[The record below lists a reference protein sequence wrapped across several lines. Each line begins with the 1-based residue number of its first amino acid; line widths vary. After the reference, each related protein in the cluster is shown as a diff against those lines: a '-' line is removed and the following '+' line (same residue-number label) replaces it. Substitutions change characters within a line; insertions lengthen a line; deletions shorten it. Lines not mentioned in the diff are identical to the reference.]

1 MKMKG
6 KPQAKQYVIYSR
18 KSKFT
23 GKGES
28 IENQIELC
36 RQYIAMHFGEEA
48 AENVLVYEDE
58 GFSGGNLERPQ
69 FKKMMKDSQKIEF
82 AAIVVYR
89 LDRISR
95 NIGDFA
101 KLIEDLGD
109 RHIDFISIR
118 EQFDTSSPMG
128 RAMMYIASVFSQLE
142 RETIAER
149 IRDNMHELSKTGR
162 WLGGTTPTGYASESL
177 SSVTVDG
184 KVKKAC
190 KLKPIPEEIQL
201 VKTIFSVFMETGSLS
216 KTDQYLLEHR
226 CVTKR
231 GKQFT
236 RFAIR
241 GILTNPVYMI
251 ADETAYQYL
260 KENNVD
266 LFAERSEFDGEHGV
280 MAYNRTLQRPGKA
293 NQIRPM
299 EEWIVAVGKHPGII
313 AGSDWVRVQAML
325 DVNKS
330 KSYRRP
336 RSNVALLSG
345 LLRCGECGDYMRP
358 KLTNRRTA
366 DGELIYTYM
375 CSTKERSH
383 GTVCSMKNCNGNTL
397 DAKIIEEIRKL
408 SADKETLSKL
418 LAQTKKVISGSKE
431 GYDAELALLREKHTE
446 TEERIKRLVESLS
459 VASDTSAKYV
469 MEQIDALHQESETQQ
484 LRLAEMEALTEQSRM
499 LHQEFAFHQEMIE
512 SFASAV
518 DSATLEEKRRLL
530 RAIVKKVVWDG
541 KNAYVYLFA
550 EDGEADL
557 PPIDQPMYPLG
568 EDSEYYPNIAELSED
583 EVAKQAPFGAKWRL
597 LAQVEVRCYILISNI
612 SGSVKVAPLQ
622 ILQFP
627 VILPHKFQDAEK
639 FNLQFSDFSEITET
653 ADKLRWLRYQ
663 KGLRQRDVADY
674 AGIYRSTYIHYE
686 EYGKDFYSPKHMEKI
701 AQLFEVPVERLLDDY
716 NLFLRNG
723 QGKQIKAIRMKL
735 GLTQREY
742 ADRLGISLCN
752 LKQWEQNRKQLF
764 KSTWEKYFK

>member
-1 MKMKG
+1 MKVKD
-6 KPQAKQYVIYSR
+6 KPRQYVIYSR

-36 RQYIAMHFGEEA
+36 RQYITAHFGEEA
-48 AENVLVYEDE
+48 AENAMVYEDE

-109 RHIDFISIR
+109 RNIDFISIR

-162 WLGGTTPTGYASESL
+162 WLGGTTPTGYASESE
-177 SSVTVDG
+177 SKVTVDG
-184 KVKKAC
+184 KERKAF
-190 KLKPIPEEIQL
+190 KLVPIPEEIKL
-201 VKTIFSVFMETGSLS
+201 VKTIFSVFTETGSLS

-251 ADETAYQYL
+251 ADEVAYQYL
-260 KENNVD
+260 NENHVD
-266 LFAERSEFDGEHGV
+266 LFAEHADFDGEHGI
-280 MAYNRTLQRPGKA
+280 MAYNRTLQRPGKT

-299 EEWIVAVGKHPGII
+299 NEWIVSVGKHPGII
-313 AGSDWVRVQAML
+313 SGADWVRVQGIL
-325 DVNKS
+325 EVNKS
-330 KSYRRP
+330 KSYRKP

-345 LLRCGECGDYMRP
+345 LLRCSECGDYMRP
-358 KLTNRRTA
+358 KLTDRMNA
-366 DGELIYTYM
+366 NGELIYTYM

-397 DAKIIEEIRKL
+397 DAKIVEEIRRVATNKAEFAMLL
-408 SADKETLSKL
+408 S
-418 LAQTKKVISGSKE
+418 QTKKVINDNKA
-431 GYDAELALLREKHTE
+431 GYETELEFLTKKHAE
-446 TEERIKRLVESLS
+446 TEERIRRLVESLS

-469 MEQIDALHQESETQQ
+469 MEQIDEMDQQGEQEQARISELEKLVNQSND
-484 LRLAEMEALTEQSRM
+484 LRREYD
-499 LHQEFAFHQEMIE
+499 FHQDMLEFFAE
-512 SFASAV
+512 SIDRAN
-518 DSATLEEKRRLL
+518 LEEKRRLL

-541 KNAYVYLFA
+541 KNSYVYLFA
-550 EDGEADL
+550 EDGEIDL
-557 PPIDQPMYPLG
+557 PPVEQLMCPSG
-568 EDSEYYPNIAELSED
+568 EDSE
-583 EVAKQAPFGAKWRL
+583 
-597 LAQVEVRCYILISNI
+597 
-612 SGSVKVAPLQ
+612 
-622 ILQFP
+622 
-627 VILPHKFQDAEK
+627 
-639 FNLQFSDFSEITET
+639 
-653 ADKLRWLRYQ
+653 
-663 KGLRQRDVADY
+663 
-674 AGIYRSTYIHYE
+674 
-686 EYGKDFYSPKHMEKI
+686 
-701 AQLFEVPVERLLDDY
+701 
-716 NLFLRNG
+716 
-723 QGKQIKAIRMKL
+723 
-735 GLTQREY
+735 
-742 ADRLGISLCN
+742 
-752 LKQWEQNRKQLF
+752 
-764 KSTWEKYFK
+764 

>member
-1 MKMKG
+1 MKTKD
-6 KPQAKQYVIYSR
+6 KPQTKQYVIYSR

-36 RQYIAMHFGEEA
+36 RQYIAMHFGEDA

-201 VKTIFSVFMETGSLS
+201 VKTIFEVFMETGSLS

-266 LFAERSEFDGEHGV
+266 LFAERSEFDGEHGI

-358 KLTNRRTA
+358 KLTNRKNA
-366 DGELIYTYM
+366 EGELIYTYM

-408 SADKETLSKL
+408 SADKETLTRL

-459 VASDTSAKYV
+459 IASDTSAKYV
-469 MEQIDALHQESETQQ
+469 MEQIDELHRESETQQ
-484 LRLAEMEALTEQSRM
+484 ARLSELEALTEQSRM

-530 RAIVKKVVWDG
+530 RTIVKKVVWDG
-541 KNAYVYLFA
+541 KNAHVYLFA

-557 PPIDQPMYPLG
+557 PPVEQPMYPLR
-568 EDSEYYPNIAELSED
+568 EDSE
-583 EVAKQAPFGAKWRL
+583 
-597 LAQVEVRCYILISNI
+597 
-612 SGSVKVAPLQ
+612 
-622 ILQFP
+622 
-627 VILPHKFQDAEK
+627 
-639 FNLQFSDFSEITET
+639 
-653 ADKLRWLRYQ
+653 
-663 KGLRQRDVADY
+663 
-674 AGIYRSTYIHYE
+674 
-686 EYGKDFYSPKHMEKI
+686 
-701 AQLFEVPVERLLDDY
+701 
-716 NLFLRNG
+716 
-723 QGKQIKAIRMKL
+723 
-735 GLTQREY
+735 
-742 ADRLGISLCN
+742 
-752 LKQWEQNRKQLF
+752 
-764 KSTWEKYFK
+764 

>member
-1 MKMKG
+1 MKTKDT
-6 KPQAKQYVIYSR
+6 PKQYVIYSR

-69 FKKMMKDSQKIEF
+69 FKKMMKDSQKIAF

-95 NIGDFA
+95 NISDFSS
-101 KLIEDLGD
+101 LIEELG
-109 RHIDFISIR
+109 RLGIDFVSIR
-118 EQFDTSSPMG
+118 ESFDTSSPMG

-149 IRDNMHELSKTGR
+149 IRDNMHELAKTGR
-162 WLGGTTPTGYASESL
+162 WLGGTTPTGYASESE
-177 SSVTVDG
+177 SKITVDG
-184 KVKKAC
+184 KERKAY

-201 VKTIFSVFMETGSLS
+201 VKTIFEVFMETGSLS

-366 DGELIYTYM
+366 EGELIYTYM

-408 SADKETLSKL
+408 SADKETLAKL
-418 LAQTKKVISGSKE
+418 LAQTKKVISGSK
-431 GYDAELALLREKHTE
+431 GDYVFREKDESGAEVVSIMFDMKSEDENSLQSSRKKNSDHFAKLDRDRKNKKCE
-446 TEERIKRLVESLS
+446 YAVLVSTLEPESDLYNS
-459 VASDTSAKYV
+459 GIVDVSYEYPKMYV
-469 MEQIDALHQESETQQ
+469 ICPQFFLPLIGILRNAGKNAVDARRELEQIKQQNIDITGFENALEDFKDKFGKNYETASKKFGAAIDEIDKTIDHLQKVKDNLLSSERQ
-484 LRLAEMEALTEQSRM
+484 LRLANDKADGLTIRK
-499 LHQEFAFHQEMIE
+499 L
-512 SFASAV
+512 
-518 DSATLEEKRRLL
+518 T
-530 RAIVKKVVWDG
+530 W
-541 KNAYVYLFA
+541 KNPTMKAKFA
-550 EDGEADL
+550 EL
-557 PPIDQPMYPLG
+557 
-568 EDSEYYPNIAELSED
+568 AEEPD
-583 EVAKQAPFGAKWRL
+583 EI
-597 LAQVEVRCYILISNI
+597 E
-612 SGSVKVAPLQ
+612 
-622 ILQFP
+622 
-627 VILPHKFQDAEK
+627 
-639 FNLQFSDFSEITET
+639 
-653 ADKLRWLRYQ
+653 
-663 KGLRQRDVADY
+663 
-674 AGIYRSTYIHYE
+674 
-686 EYGKDFYSPKHMEKI
+686 
-701 AQLFEVPVERLLDDY
+701 
-716 NLFLRNG
+716 
-723 QGKQIKAIRMKL
+723 
-735 GLTQREY
+735 
-742 ADRLGISLCN
+742 
-752 LKQWEQNRKQLF
+752 
-764 KSTWEKYFK
+764 

>member
-1 MKMKG
+1 MKTKDT
-6 KPQAKQYVIYSR
+6 PKQYVIYSR

-69 FKKMMKDSQKIEF
+69 FKKMMKDSQKIAF

-266 LFAERSEFDGEHGV
+266 LFAERAEFDGEHGV

-299 EEWIVAVGKHPGII
+299 EEWIVAVGKHPGIV

-358 KLTNRRTA
+358 KLTNRNTA

-375 CSTKERSH
+375 CSTKLLYE
-383 GTVCSMKNCNGNTL
+383 
-397 DAKIIEEIRKL
+397 KL
-408 SADKETLSKL
+408 QRQHAGRQDHRGDPQAVRRQGDPYPAAGADQEGH
-418 LAQTKKVISGSKE
+418 QRQQG

-446 TEERIKRLVESLS
+446 TEERSKRLVESLS

-484 LRLAEMEALTEQSRM
+484 LRLAELEALTEQSRM

-530 RAIVKKVVWDG
+530 RTIVKKVVWDG

-557 PPIDQPMYPLG
+557 PPVDQPMYPLG
-568 EDSEYYPNIAELSED
+568 EDSE
-583 EVAKQAPFGAKWRL
+583 
-597 LAQVEVRCYILISNI
+597 
-612 SGSVKVAPLQ
+612 
-622 ILQFP
+622 
-627 VILPHKFQDAEK
+627 
-639 FNLQFSDFSEITET
+639 
-653 ADKLRWLRYQ
+653 
-663 KGLRQRDVADY
+663 
-674 AGIYRSTYIHYE
+674 
-686 EYGKDFYSPKHMEKI
+686 
-701 AQLFEVPVERLLDDY
+701 
-716 NLFLRNG
+716 
-723 QGKQIKAIRMKL
+723 
-735 GLTQREY
+735 
-742 ADRLGISLCN
+742 
-752 LKQWEQNRKQLF
+752 
-764 KSTWEKYFK
+764 

>member
-1 MKMKG
+1 MKMKD
-6 KPQAKQYVIYSR
+6 KPQEKQYIIYSR

-48 AENVLVYEDE
+48 AENVLVYED
-58 GFSGGNLERPQ
+58 FSGGNLERPQ
-69 FKKMMKDSQKIEF
+69 FKKMMKDSQKIAF

-101 KLIEDLGD
+101 EC
-109 RHIDFISIR
+109 
-118 EQFDTSSPMG
+118 
-128 RAMMYIASVFSQLE
+128 A
-142 RETIAER
+142 
-149 IRDNMHELSKTGR
+149 
-162 WLGGTTPTGYASESL
+162 
-177 SSVTVDG
+177 
-184 KVKKAC
+184 
-190 KLKPIPEEIQL
+190 
-201 VKTIFSVFMETGSLS
+201 
-216 KTDQYLLEHR
+216 
-226 CVTKR
+226 
-231 GKQFT
+231 
-236 RFAIR
+236 
-241 GILTNPVYMI
+241 
-251 ADETAYQYL
+251 
-260 KENNVD
+260 
-266 LFAERSEFDGEHGV
+266 EFDGEHGIMV
-280 MAYNRTLQRPGKA
+280 YNRSLQRPGKA

-358 KLTNRRTA
+358 KLTNRKNA

-383 GTVCSMKNCNGNTL
+383 GTVCAMKNCNGNTL

-408 SADKETLSKL
+408 SADKETLARL
-418 LAQTKKVISGSKE
+418 LTQTKKVISGSKE
-431 GYDAELALLREKHTE
+431 GYDAELALLKEKHTE
-446 TEERIKRLVESLS
+446 TEDRIKRLVEFLS

-484 LRLAEMEALTEQSRM
+484 MRLAELEALTEQSRM

-530 RAIVKKVVWDG
+530 RTIVKKVVWDG

-568 EDSEYYPNIAELSED
+568 EDSESDSSGCQCETGWETSQGHQLNRVTANGEFPQGNFPSLSL
-583 EVAKQAPFGAKWRL
+583 KP
-597 LAQVEVRCYILISNI
+597 
-612 SGSVKVAPLQ
+612 
-622 ILQFP
+622 
-627 VILPHKFQDAEK
+627 ILP
-639 FNLQFSDFSEITET
+639 
-653 ADKLRWLRYQ
+653 
-663 KGLRQRDVADY
+663 
-674 AGIYRSTYIHYE
+674 
-686 EYGKDFYSPKHMEKI
+686 
-701 AQLFEVPVERLLDDY
+701 
-716 NLFLRNG
+716 
-723 QGKQIKAIRMKL
+723 
-735 GLTQREY
+735 
-742 ADRLGISLCN
+742 
-752 LKQWEQNRKQLF
+752 
-764 KSTWEKYFK
+764 

>member
-1 MKMKG
+1 MKTKD

-69 FKKMMKDSQKIEF
+69 FKKMMKDSQKIAF

-201 VKTIFSVFMETGSLS
+201 VKTIFEVFMETGSLS

-358 KLTNRRTA
+358 KLTNRKNA
-366 DGELIYTYM
+366 EGELIYTYM

-383 GTVCSMKNCNGNTL
+383 GTVCAMKNCNGNTL

-408 SADKETLSKL
+408 SADKETLAKL

-446 TEERIKRLVESLS
+446 TEDRIKRLVESLS

-469 MEQIDALHQESETQQ
+469 MEQIDALHQGGETQQ
-484 LRLAEMEALTEQSRM
+484 LCLAELFKAFCVCQRVRTEERFGNLWGLFIVRTQKQR
-499 LHQEFAFHQEMIE
+499 A
-512 SFASAV
+512 ASDDQNREGMQV
-518 DSATLEEKRRLL
+518 DVQFTQ
-530 RAIVKKVVWDG
+530 
-541 KNAYVYLFA
+541 FA
-550 EDGEADL
+550 EIVLYMRPGMVLNNALD
-557 PPIDQPMYPLG
+557 
-568 EDSEYYPNIAELSED
+568 
-583 EVAKQAPFGAKWRL
+583 V
-597 LAQVEVRCYILISNI
+597 LAQNVRLTGQYVLDEDIIKLLPVPGVDGFTNLIVQGNDTA
-612 SGSVKVAPLQ
+612 VQTAANVNVQ
-622 ILQFP
+622 P
-627 VILPHKFQDAEK
+627 VFTK
-639 FNLQFSDFSEITET
+639 
-653 ADKLRWLRYQ
+653 ADVIKCVSAMVDDDKTGVLCN
-663 KGLRQRDVADY
+663 DV
-674 AGIYRSTYIHYE
+674 
-686 EYGKDFYSPKHMEKI
+686 
-701 AQLFEVPVERLLDDY
+701 L
-716 NLFLRNG
+716 LRNG
-723 QGKQIKAIRMKL
+723 G
-735 GLTQREY
+735 GE
-742 ADRLGISLCN
+742 RLG
-752 LKQWEQNRKQLF
+752 
-764 KSTWEKYFK
+764 KYHHIADLNGIRFAGKPERNGIAAFFEIGGKRGAQTAKVLRGQPDRQINVCACGMHKLQFFGNGHQCQ

>member
-1 MKMKG
+1 MKPKDT
-6 KPQAKQYVIYSR
+6 PKQYVIYSR

-36 RQYIAMHFGEEA
+36 RQYIAMHFGEDA
-48 AENVLVYEDE
+48 SENVLVYEDE
-58 GFSGGNLERPQ
+58 GFSGGNLARPQ
-69 FKKMMKDSQKIEF
+69 FKKMMKDSQKIAF

-89 LDRISR
+89 FDRISR

-109 RHIDFISIR
+109 RNIDFISIR

-201 VKTIFSVFMETGSLS
+201 VKTIFEVFMETGSLN
-216 KTDQYLLEHR
+216 KTDQYLWEHR

-266 LFAERSEFDGEHGV
+266 LFAERSEFDGEHGI

-299 EEWIVAVGKHPGII
+299 EEWIMAVGKHPGII

-358 KLTNRRTA
+358 KLTNRKNA

-383 GTVCSMKNCNGNTL
+383 GTVCGMKNCNGNML
-397 DAKIIEEIRKL
+397 DAKIIEEIRKQ
-408 SADKETLSKL
+408 SADKETLSNL
-418 LAQTKKVISGSKE
+418 LTQTKKIISGNKE
-431 GYDAELALLREKHTE
+431 GYDAELALLKEKHAE
-446 TEERIKRLVESLS
+446 TEDRIKRLVESLS
-459 VASDTSAKYV
+459 VASETSAKYV
-469 MEQIDALHQESETQQ
+469 MEQIDELHRESETQQ
-484 LRLAEMEALTEQSRM
+484 LRLAELEALTEQSRM

-530 RAIVKKVVWDG
+530 RTIVKKVVWDG

-557 PPIDQPMYPLG
+557 PPVEQPMYPLG
-568 EDSEYYPNIAELSED
+568 EDSEWKMNVIFNGMRAVTDRSLRFHDCRRFLMITPFSPDKYTDFPLTCILHSPFSILNYSTFPLST
-583 EVAKQAPFGAKWRL
+583 P
-597 LAQVEVRCYILISNI
+597 
-612 SGSVKVAPLQ
+612 
-622 ILQFP
+622 
-627 VILPHKFQDAEK
+627 
-639 FNLQFSDFSEITET
+639 
-653 ADKLRWLRYQ
+653 
-663 KGLRQRDVADY
+663 
-674 AGIYRSTYIHYE
+674 
-686 EYGKDFYSPKHMEKI
+686 
-701 AQLFEVPVERLLDDY
+701 
-716 NLFLRNG
+716 
-723 QGKQIKAIRMKL
+723 
-735 GLTQREY
+735 
-742 ADRLGISLCN
+742 
-752 LKQWEQNRKQLF
+752 QNMVH
-764 KSTWEKYFK
+764 

>member
-1 MKMKG
+1 MKTKDT
-6 KPQAKQYVIYSR
+6 PKQYVIYSR

-36 RQYIAMHFGEEA
+36 RQYIAMHFGEDA

-69 FKKMMKDSQKIEF
+69 FKKMMKDSQKIAF

-162 WLGGTTPTGYASESL
+162 WLGGTTPTGYASESE
-177 SSVTVDG
+177 SKITVDG

-201 VKTIFSVFMETGSLS
+201 VKTIFEVFMETGSLC

-266 LFAERSEFDGEHGV
+266 LFAERSEFDGEHGI

-358 KLTNRRTA
+358 KLTNRKNA
-366 DGELIYTYM
+366 DGELIYIYM

-383 GTVCSMKNCNGNTL
+383 GTVCAMKNCNGNTL

-408 SADKETLSKL
+408 STDKETLTRL

-431 GYDAELALLREKHTE
+431 GYDAELALLKEKHTE
-446 TEERIKRLVESLS
+446 TEDRIKRLVESLS

-469 MEQIDALHQESETQQ
+469 MEQIDALHRESET
-484 LRLAEMEALTEQSRM
+484 
-499 LHQEFAFHQEMIE
+499 
-512 SFASAV
+512 
-518 DSATLEEKRRLL
+518 
-530 RAIVKKVVWDG
+530 
-541 KNAYVYLFA
+541 
-550 EDGEADL
+550 
-557 PPIDQPMYPLG
+557 
-568 EDSEYYPNIAELSED
+568 
-583 EVAKQAPFGAKWRL
+583 
-597 LAQVEVRCYILISNI
+597 
-612 SGSVKVAPLQ
+612 
-622 ILQFP
+622 
-627 VILPHKFQDAEK
+627 
-639 FNLQFSDFSEITET
+639 
-653 ADKLRWLRYQ
+653 
-663 KGLRQRDVADY
+663 
-674 AGIYRSTYIHYE
+674 
-686 EYGKDFYSPKHMEKI
+686 
-701 AQLFEVPVERLLDDY
+701 
-716 NLFLRNG
+716 
-723 QGKQIKAIRMKL
+723 
-735 GLTQREY
+735 
-742 ADRLGISLCN
+742 
-752 LKQWEQNRKQLF
+752 
-764 KSTWEKYFK
+764 

>member
-36 RQYIAMHFGEEA
+36 RQYIAMHFGEDA

-201 VKTIFSVFMETGSLS
+201 VKTIFEVFMETGSLS

-266 LFAERSEFDGEHGV
+266 LFAERSEFDGEHGI

-366 DGELIYTYM
+366 DGALIYTYM

-383 GTVCSMKNCNGNTL
+383 GTVCAMKNCNGNTL

-408 SADKETLSKL
+408 SADKETLTRL
-418 LAQTKKVISGSKE
+418 LTQTKKVISGSKE
-431 GYDAELALLREKHTE
+431 GYDAELALLKEKHAE
-446 TEERIKRLVESLS
+446 TEDTHQAAGGVPVRCHRYLGQVRHGADRRAPSGERDSAAAPRRAGSPHRAEPDAPSGVRLPSGNDRILCQRGGFCHAGGKTPPAARHRQKGGLGRQKRLCLPFC
-459 VASDTSAKYV
+459 
-469 MEQIDALHQESETQQ
+469 
-484 LRLAEMEALTEQSRM
+484 RGWRGG
-499 LHQEFAFHQEMIE
+499 FAAH
-512 SFASAV
+512 
-518 DSATLEEKRRLL
+518 
-530 RAIVKKVVWDG
+530 
-541 KNAYVYLFA
+541 
-550 EDGEADL
+550 
-557 PPIDQPMYPLG
+557 
-568 EDSEYYPNIAELSED
+568 
-583 EVAKQAPFGAKWRL
+583 
-597 LAQVEVRCYILISNI
+597 
-612 SGSVKVAPLQ
+612 
-622 ILQFP
+622 
-627 VILPHKFQDAEK
+627 
-639 FNLQFSDFSEITET
+639 
-653 ADKLRWLRYQ
+653 
-663 KGLRQRDVADY
+663 
-674 AGIYRSTYIHYE
+674 
-686 EYGKDFYSPKHMEKI
+686 
-701 AQLFEVPVERLLDDY
+701 
-716 NLFLRNG
+716 
-723 QGKQIKAIRMKL
+723 
-735 GLTQREY
+735 
-742 ADRLGISLCN
+742 
-752 LKQWEQNRKQLF
+752 
-764 KSTWEKYFK
+764 